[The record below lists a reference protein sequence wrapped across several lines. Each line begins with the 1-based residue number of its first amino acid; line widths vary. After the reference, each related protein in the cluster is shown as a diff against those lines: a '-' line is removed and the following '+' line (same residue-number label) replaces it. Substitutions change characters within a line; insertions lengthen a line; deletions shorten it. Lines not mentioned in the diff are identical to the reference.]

1 MENDFD
7 SHFTFLAKAHSIK
20 DNKGV
25 IKTNVEDTDDNF
37 VLKDEVKNDVVD
49 KKDYEPVKEDVDTLG
64 SLKGKDRFHNT
75 YVYVRE
81 VVLTR
86 LSSEMGYQ
94 I

>member
-25 IKTNVEDTDDNF
+25 IKTNVKDTDDNF
-37 VLKDEVKNDVVD
+37 VLKDEVNNDVVD
-49 KKDYEPVKEDVDTLG
+49 KKDYEPVKEDVDSLG
-64 SLKGKDRFHNT
+64 SSKGKNRFNNT

-81 VVLTR
+81 VVFNKITFLK
-86 LSSEMGYQ
+86 
-94 I
+94 